1 MHLNRNRA
9 TPKRILLNFIVLV
22 LVFFLHAEFI
32 QARHLDLYLRVEP
45 VVLGIYTQGNDVAL
59 YLCTSESTNT
69 FQEIDL
75 EIQFSNLSFKDC
87 FPGTIYHGYE
97 KPSVTVEKKDHQ
109 IHLRI
114 QGTGKTSPLSNVQSI
129 SILIFEANS
138 PGNARFWISQGT
150 IKDTQD
156 RRLPYHFLPSSIQ
169 IQHPQNKTIE
179 LQIGSRKYLSDSQR
193 KTFALP
199 PVIVQQRTFVPLRS
213 IAEDMGA
220 NVEWIPKDSMILV
233 QKKPLQIEMKIGK
246 LMVVINGKTRYID
259 VPPLLYKNTTM
270 IPLRYIA
277 ETLGG
282 KVSWNAQGQR
292 IKIDY

>member
-1 MHLNRNRA
+1 MHLNKNRI
-9 TPKRILLNFIVLV
+9 TPNRILLSFIVIV
-22 LVFFLHAEFI
+22 LIFFHSEFI
-32 QARHLDLYLRVEP
+32 QAKNQNLYLRVEP

-59 YLCTSESTNT
+59 YLCTSESVNA

-75 EIQFSNLSFKDC
+75 EIQFSNLSFKHC
-87 FPGTIYHGYE
+87 YPGTIYHGYE
-97 KPSVTVEKKDHQ
+97 KPSITVDKKDHQ
-109 IHLRI
+109 IHLHI
-114 QGTGKTSPLSNVQSI
+114 QGTGKTSSLSNVQSI
-129 SILIFEANS
+129 SVLVFEANS

-150 IKDTQD
+150 IKDAQGN
-156 RRLPYHFLPSSIQ
+156 RLPYRFLPSSIH
-169 IQHPQNKTIE
+169 IQPPQNKAIE

-193 KTFALP
+193 KAFALP
-199 PVIVQQRTFVPLRS
+199 PVIVQQRTLVPLRS

-220 NVEWIPKDSMILV
+220 NVEWIPKDSMILI

-246 LMVVINGKTRYID
+246 LMVLINGKTRYID

-282 KVSWNAQGQR
+282 KVTWNAQGQR
-292 IKIDY
+292 IKIEY